1 MSEQT
6 DSILVMQAHTLDEI
20 ENAMLLLMD
29 QLYSHTDTEPQ
40 KADCVAWGDG
50 LSWLIRSVSRV
61 RTALQELA
69 P

>member
-6 DSILVMQAHTLDEI
+6 DSIIVMQAHTLDEI

-29 QLYSHTDTEPQ
+29 QLYSQTEPQ
-40 KADCVAWGDG
+40 KADCAAWGDG